1 MTTVKR
7 TVFLISEQQRNALL
21 SYLQDRP
28 YREVAA
34 GIQFLLDAPTAALN
48 VDAPEDQIDGLSLPE
63 GSSQPQAAEETIK
76 EPALV

>member
-7 TVFLISEQQRNALL
+7 TVFLVSEQQRNALL

-48 VDAPEDQIDGLSLPE
+48 VDVPEDQIDSLALPE
-63 GSSQPQAAEETIK
+63 GSLETAAAEEKIK

>member
-21 SYLQDRP
+21 NYLQDRP
-28 YREVAA
+28 YREVAT
-34 GIQFLLDAPTAALN
+34 GIQFLLNAPTATLN
-48 VDAPEDQIDGLSLPE
+48 VDAPEEQIEGLALPE
-63 GSSQPQAAEETIK
+63 GEAEPKGQEEAVR

>member
-34 GIQFLLDAPTAALN
+34 GIQFLLNAPTASLN
-48 VDAPEDQIDGLSLPE
+48 VDAPEEQIDGLSLPE
-63 GSSQPQAAEETIK
+63 VASETQATEEMTR